1 MPTINQLPLLS
12 PISSGDQL
20 PVYSPNNGDARRTSI
35 GSLLTFF
42 QQSFA
47 SPTLSV
53 NLFVPG
59 SGFNIT
65 VPTPVSNDQWMLLQP
80 AGTLATGTITLP
92 LNTGVPDGTSVLIT
106 TTQEIT
112 SLTIALNGASA
123 IYGGVTSLAAGT
135 ATAIRFYQPTN
146 SWYQINANTVYAA
159 GIQNFLA
166 SPTSANLRAAMTDET
181 GTGLLVFNTS
191 PALVTPALGTVAS
204 GNISACTSTSMV
216 LVTPILG
223 TPTSGTLTNCTGLP
237 IATGVSGLAA
247 DVATFL
253 AAPTSANL
261 AAALTDETGTG
272 ANVFANTP
280 TLVTPVIGAATGTS
294 LTATGVIA
302 STGTA
307 GVGYATGAGGAV
319 TQLTSRTTGVT
330 LNKTS
335 GAITLFSAA
344 GSATAASFTVTNST
358 VAATDV
364 IILNQKSGT
373 DLYDLLVT
381 AVAAGSFRIT
391 FLTTGGTT
399 TEQPVFNFAV
409 IKGVAA

>member
-191 PALVTPALGTVAS
+191 PTLVTPILGTVAS

-237 IATGVSGLAA
+237 IATGVSGLGT

>member
-1 MPTINQLPLLS
+1 MPTINQLPVLNT
-12 PISSGDQL
+12 ISSGDQL

-53 NLFVPG
+53 NLYVPG

-65 VPTPVSNDQWMLLQP
+65 VPTPVSQDQWMLLQP

-92 LNTGVPDGTSVLIT
+92 LNTGVPDGTTVLIT

-112 SLTIALNGASA
+112 SLTIALNGATA
-123 IYGGVTSLAAGT
+123 LYGGVSFLSAGT

-146 SWYQINANTVYAA
+146 SWYQINADAVYGANVQA
-159 GIQNFLA
+159 FLA
-166 SPTSANLRAAMTDET
+166 VPSSANLRTAMTDET

-191 PALVTPALGTVAS
+191 PTL
-204 GNISACTSTSMV
+204 I
-216 LVTPILG
+216 TPILG

-247 DVATFL
+247 NVATFL
-253 AAPTSANL
+253 ATPSSANL

-294 LTATGVIA
+294 LAVTAAVT
-302 STGTA
+302 SSGTA
-307 GVGYATGAGGAV
+307 GVGYATGAGGTV
-319 TQLTSRTTGVT
+319 TQGTSRTTGVT
-330 LNKTS
+330 LDKTT

-344 GSATAASFTVTNST
+344 GSATAATFTVTNST

-373 DLYDLLVT
+373 DLYDLMVT
-381 AVAAGSFRIT
+381 AVAAGSFNIT
-391 FLTTGGTT
+391 FRTTGGTT
-399 TEQPVFNFAV
+399 TETPVFNFAV